1 MIKRIKH
8 LLFLEASLTLYN
20 WSHCSIMET
29 LFGSTKIMK
38 PWWVNYRSYTEQ
50 SDQGSFRL
58 VSSKL
63 RYTGAFNSL
72 QLKPLSNR
80 RLFHWHVTMY
90 KWINGE
96 TGFNFR
102 SNASLHSYHIGRKN
116 ELNLP
121 SARTNRGKQKFIYH
135 AAKDWNNF
143 DENFRNIPL

>member
-8 LLFLEASLTLYN
+8 LLFLEARLTLYN
-20 WSHCSIMET
+20 WSRCSIMEA
-29 LFGSTKIMK
+29 LFGTTKWNLDESITDL
-38 PWWVNYRSYTEQ
+38 TEQ

-102 SNASLHSYHIGRKN
+102 SNASLHSYNIRRKN